1 MTTAAVPLERLPTVA
16 DRLETESVTAPQIQW
31 HFDWNAAL
39 GDRSKEW
46 RCPTTS
52 PRAKACTDILT
63 PGASALVPVVATFAD
78 GIQREIPEFL
88 TAASEAK
95 QIVTSTRR
103 VHVTFKSPTGALIVV
118 KDRLDRNKLP
128 LISLFLSLKQV
139 CQIMPREPEQ
149 VEPMRQVT
157 TVQFE
162 CSKRSELLIRVMMG
176 KNGSLSWT

>member
-1 MTTAAVPLERLPTVA
+1 M
-16 DRLETESVTAPQIQW
+16 
-31 HFDWNAAL
+31 
-39 GDRSKEW
+39 
-46 RCPTTS
+46 
-52 PRAKACTDILT
+52 
-63 PGASALVPVVATFAD
+63 ATFAD

-88 TAASEAK
+88 TAALEAK

-103 VHVTFKSPTGALIVV
+103 VHVTLKSPTGALIVV

-128 LISLFLSLKQV
+128 LISLFLSLTQM

-162 CSKRSELLIRVMMG
+162 SSKRSELLIRVMMG
-176 KNGSLSWT
+176 KTGLFHGREEYFPIPQVLVKLAHQLADGTVDKSELEKYRNEFCKDMGLPTKS